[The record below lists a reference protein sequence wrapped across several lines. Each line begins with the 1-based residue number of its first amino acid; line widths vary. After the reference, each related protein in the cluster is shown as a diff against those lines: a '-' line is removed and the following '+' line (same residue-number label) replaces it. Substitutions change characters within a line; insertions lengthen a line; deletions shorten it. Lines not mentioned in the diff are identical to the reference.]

1 MTPRAADIL
10 RRGGLV
16 AFPTET
22 VYGLGA
28 DATSDSAVARIFEV
42 KGRPSTN
49 PLIVHVPDV
58 FFAKRQ
64 AAAWPSVADDLAAAF
79 WPGPLTL
86 VLPAA
91 ASISKLV
98 TAGGATVGLRVPD
111 HPVALDLLRA
121 FAEIGS
127 GAVAAPSANRSNHVS
142 PTTADH
148 VRAELGQ
155 AVDLI
160 LDGGPCRV
168 GIESTVLDLSA
179 AAPTILRPGGVSRAA
194 IESVIGPVEMRGGSD
209 EGIAASP
216 GRQLRHY
223 APTIP
228 AYRYEASDA
237 DRVAAAIQSTPGRA
251 VLLPLAASQRNL
263 ADITQLP
270 MPNDPA
276 ESATILYQSLRT
288 AETLGDVLYIEMP
301 PDAPSWAA
309 VRDRLTRA
317 TEALPK

>member
-64 AAAWPSVADDLAAAF
+64 AAAWPAVADDLAAAF

-98 TAGGATVGLRVPD
+98 TAGGASVGLRVPD
-111 HPVALDLLRA
+111 HPVALELLRA
-121 FAEIGS
+121 FADVGS

-142 PTTADH
+142 PTTAEH
-148 VRAELGQ
+148 VRAELGP

-179 AAPTILRPGGVSRAA
+179 AAATILRPGGVSRAE
-194 IESVIGPVEMRGGSD
+194 IEAVIGPVALRGGSD
-209 EGIAASP
+209 AGVAASP
-216 GRQLRHY
+216 GRQVRHY
-223 APTIP
+223 APSIP

-237 DRVAAAIQSTPGRA
+237 ERVAAVIRPRA

-276 ESATILYQSLRT
+276 DYATILYQSLRA
-288 AETLGDVLYIEMP
+288 AETLGDTIYIEMP
-301 PDAPSWAA
+301 PDAPAWAA

-317 TEALPK
+317 TDALPS